1 MLGLYIIPSF
11 FVECWKYTFGFF
23 LTWLTG
29 QLPIWST
36 ICSFHSFSHLHR
48 KKKTDRLGMTMEN
61 LSLKSPSLLNP
72 VRCEGTLHCMTVT
85 LIVLRTISQVQNVA
99 AGWSKEKCSGTRNIL
114 HAESICSVDDVCQ
127 LSHWILLIL
136 VVLFQC
142 IFFFIQRKK
151 TDGSRVID
159 ESFTESESGKL
170 FDSNAAV
177 GCINKLWILCM
188 DHSFVSVWFKLCLY
202 VNHLIGIKTL
212 QF

>member
-11 FVECWKYTFGFF
+11 FYALAKNVENILLGFF

-85 LIVLRTISQVQNVA
+85 LIVLRMISQVQNVA

-127 LSHWILLIL
+127 SSHWILLINTSGFISMHI
-136 VVLFQC
+136 LFHSKEKNWWVQSH
-142 IFFFIQRKK
+142 R
-151 TDGSRVID
+151 
-159 ESFTESESGKL
+159 
-170 FDSNAAV
+170 
-177 GCINKLWILCM
+177 WIL
-188 DHSFVSVWFKLCLY
+188 HRKW
-202 VNHLIGIKTL
+202 IR
-212 QF
+212 